1 MHLAT
6 LPILLFG
13 WQKEMVGGLR
23 CVERKR
29 TGLLPVYGDGG
40 IWEPRLRGL
49 GHAGKGADRL
59 PWLLNDLPVT
69 EGGAGL
75 DHELCEM

>member
-1 MHLAT
+1 MIKVDLSVSES
-6 LPILLFG
+6 P
-13 WQKEMVGGLR
+13 VG
-23 CVERKR
+23 
-29 TGLLPVYGDGG
+29 PVYGDGG
-40 IWEPRLRGL
+40 KREPRLRGL

-75 DHELCEM
+75 DHELCEL